1 MSRLPALPGASS
13 FVRLAALGVACSTA
27 LALTASMTVEPA
39 DAAVRKAR
47 KVTAISVDARSNL
60 GAVKQGVLGVNHRF
74 VGSGHGMWDGDADTG
89 SPDPVAVKR
98 LRMAGVGPVRY
109 PGGIVG
115 NLFDWKESIGPG
127 ASRDCQ
133 TSGRWTPNGFARAR
147 GLAYGIDEH
156 MEFVDAINGS
166 ALMMVPF
173 ATETPS
179 DAADW
184 VEYMNSPADGPDG
197 SNPNGGVDWADVR
210 ESNGHPGRYNVRLW
224 EIGNEHRVLKQRYWM
239 SQNERKAR
247 RQYAFG
253 GTRVIRNEALGKN
266 CRHPN
271 IGVRSNGN
279 RTTNQVFQL
288 LYPPAA
294 PDSVTVSVGAS
305 PESWTEVESLETA
318 GPDDQVFTVNE
329 TEGLVTFGH
338 GENGAVL
345 PQGVRVSATYR
356 STHRGVFAFIKAMKQ
371 VDPKIN
377 ACVTWGKKEFVGIA
391 RGRRYDCFSVHAYTH
406 FRAERARNWRN
417 AIQGHDRHML
427 GARSERSF
435 VAEIKRALPRGKP
448 IALTEFGA
456 IWGNTRVYPEWMAS
470 MTHATY
476 MASMWVSWLEMGIPW
491 ATGSDMLAPS
501 HRGLL
506 GRAPHFAYS
515 AEALTRQ
522 AIRPLFH
529 NGVRR
534 LRVGIA
540 RNPIRNPHIG
550 GRTYPALMAGA
561 TRARN
566 GDLHILVVN
575 RLPSAGQRVRA
586 RLNLARFRSRGVA
599 FVSRVNGASFRSWNG
614 PRNKEVRLKRGR
626 QRVRRNQLTHV
637 FPPHSVTVFRI
648 PSR

>member
-1 MSRLPALPGASS
+1 MSRLPALSGLPVSP
-13 FVRLAALGVACSTA
+13 FVRLAALVAACSTA
-27 LALTASMTVEPA
+27 LALTASVTVEPA

-47 KVTAISVDARSNL
+47 KITAISINARSNL

-89 SPDPVAVKR
+89 RPDPVAVRR

-115 NLFDWKESIGPG
+115 NLFDWKEAIGPG

-173 ATETPS
+173 ATETPG

-184 VEYMNSPADGPDG
+184 VEYMNSPADGPDR
-197 SNPNGGVDWADVR
+197 SNPNGGVDWAEVR
-210 ESNGHPGRYNVRLW
+210 AANGHPGRYNVRLW
-224 EIGNEHRVLKQRYWM
+224 EIGNEQRVPKQRYWM
-239 SQNERKAR
+239 SQNVAKAR

-253 GTRVIRNEALGKN
+253 GTRVIRDERLGKN

-271 IGVRSNGN
+271 AGVLTN
-279 RTTNQVFQL
+279 RVPNQVFQL

-294 PDSVTVSVGAS
+294 PDSVKVSVGGVD
-305 PESWTEVESLETA
+305 WTEVESLAGAEDTA
-318 GPDDQVFTVNE
+318 LVYEVDE
-329 TEGLVTFGH
+329 SEGLVRFGD
-338 GENGAVL
+338 GSEGAM
-345 PQGVRVSATYR
+345 PPPNTRVTATYR
-356 STHRGVFAFIKAMKQ
+356 STHRGAFAFIKAMKR

-377 ACVTWGKKEFVGIA
+377 ACVTWGKREFIGLA
-391 RGRRYDCFSVHAYTH
+391 RGRQYDCFSVHAYTH

-427 GARSERSF
+427 GADSERSF
-435 VAEIKRALPRGKP
+435 VRDIKRRLPRGKP

-456 IWGNTRVYPEWMAS
+456 IWGNSRVYPEWMAS

-529 NGVRR
+529 DGVRR
-534 LRVGIA
+534 LRVGIT
-540 RNPIRNPHIG
+540 RNPIRNPHLG
-550 GRTYPALMAGA
+550 GRTYSALMSGA

-575 RLPSAGQRVRA
+575 RLPGDGQRVRA
-586 RLNLARFRSRGVA
+586 RVNLARFRSRGVA
-599 FVSRVNGASFRSWNG
+599 FVGRVNGASFRSWNG
-614 PRNKEVRLKRGR
+614 PRNKGVRLKRGR
-626 QRVRRNQLTHV
+626 QRIRRNQFTHV

>member
-1 MSRLPALPGASS
+1 MSGTPAFSGASS
-13 FVRLAALGVACSTA
+13 FLRVAAIGVACCTA
-27 LALTASMTVEPA
+27 LAVAAPLLVEPA
-39 DAAVRKAR
+39 DAAPRKAR
-47 KVTAISVDARSNL
+47 KVTAITINARSHA

-89 SPDPVAVKR
+89 HPDRVAAKR

-147 GLAYGIDEH
+147 GLAYGVDEH

-184 VEYMNSPADGPDG
+184 VEYMNSPADGVGG
-197 SNPNGGVDWADVR
+197 SNPNQGVDWAEER
-210 ESNGHPGRYNVRLW
+210 AANGHPGRYNVRLW
-224 EIGNEHRVLKQRYWM
+224 EIGNEHRVQKQRYWM
-239 SQNERKAR
+239 SQNERTAR

-253 GTRVIRNEALGKN
+253 GTRVIRGEMLGKN

-271 IGVRSNGN
+271 VGVLTNN
-279 RTTNQVFQL
+279 VPNQVFQL

-294 PDSVTVSVGAS
+294 PDSVKVSVGGQN
-305 PESWTEVESLETA
+305 WTEVESLEEAT
-318 GPDDQVFTVNE
+318 GDQQVYEVDE
-329 TEGLVTFGH
+329 SEGLVRFGD
-338 GENGAVL
+338 GSNGAM
-345 PQGVRVSATYR
+345 PPRNTRVSATYR

-377 ACVTWGKKEFVGIA
+377 ACVTWGKREFIGIA
-391 RGRRYDCFSVHAYTH
+391 RGHSYDCFSVHAYTH
-406 FRAERARNWRN
+406 FRAERAANWRN
-417 AIQGHDRHML
+417 AVQGHDRHML
-427 GARSERSF
+427 GAQSERSF
-435 VAEIKRALPRGKP
+435 VADIKRRLPRGKP

-456 IWGNTRVYPEWMAS
+456 IWGNSRVYPTWMAS

-476 MASMWVSWLEMGIPW
+476 MATMWVHWLELGIPW

-529 NGVRR
+529 SGVRR
-534 LRVGIA
+534 LNVGMA
-540 RNPIRNPHIG
+540 RNPRRNTRIG
-550 GRTYPALMAGA
+550 GQTYPALMAGA

-566 GDLHILVVN
+566 GDLHVLVVN
-575 RLPSAGQRVRA
+575 RLPGDGQRVRA
-586 RLNLARFRSRGVA
+586 RVNLARFRSRGVA

-614 PRNKEVRLKRGR
+614 PRTKQVRLKRGR
-626 QRVRRNQLTHV
+626 QRIRADRFTHV